1 MDRFKEIESFVSVAA
16 QGSLSAVA
24 KLEGV
29 QPAVIGRRID
39 SLEERL
45 GVKLMLRTTRKLTL
59 THEGTAYLED
69 CQRILNEMASAD
81 AAVGAGG
88 ARATGLLRVS
98 APAGFGR
105 RHVAPLVKRFMG
117 LNPEVKISL
126 DLTDRMV
133 DLVNENVDCAVRIG
147 SLPDS
152 SMISIKLG
160 ETRRVVVASP
170 EYLQRFGKPGHPY
183 DLLQHRCLGLG
194 PNRAQSRG
202 WNFMAHGEALT
213 LRITHLVECNDGA
226 VLRDWAVS
234 GLGLA
239 WRSYWE
245 VREDLASGA
254 LMEVL
259 HDFAAPPMGIFA
271 LFPQRRHLPLR
282 VRLFVDLLKLTYGD
296 LAYWESGGT
305 QMPELPQSGD
315 DE

>member
-170 EYLQRFGKPGHPY
+170 EYLQRFGKPG
-183 DLLQHRCLGLG
+183 RCLGLG

-202 WNFMAHGEALT
+202 WNFMAHGEPLT

-305 QMPELPQSGD
+305 HMPELPQSGD
-315 DE
+315 EE